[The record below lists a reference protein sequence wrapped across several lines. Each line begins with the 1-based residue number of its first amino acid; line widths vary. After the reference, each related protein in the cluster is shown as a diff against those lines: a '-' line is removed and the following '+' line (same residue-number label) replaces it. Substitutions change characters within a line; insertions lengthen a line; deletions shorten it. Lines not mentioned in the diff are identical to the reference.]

1 MSEIVAHAWLS
12 GRETIGVVIVFD
24 DIMQQY
30 KGYIASVTGAN
41 EEADLQWV
49 KERGTHIKLQPAI
62 GIIAGHGEWYA
73 GEMPA
78 DVFNSLPSQKQQN
91 EISREPGLQQ
101 GELSGDDP
109 VTNGNSDI
117 N

>member
-1 MSEIVAHAWLS
+1 MSTIVAHAWLS

-24 DIMQQY
+24 EIINRY
-30 KGYIASVTGAN
+30 KGCIASVTGVN

-49 KERGTHIKLQPAI
+49 KERGTHINLLPAI
-62 GIIAGHGEWYA
+62 GIIAGHGHWYA

-91 EISREPGLQQ
+91 ET
-101 GELSGDDP
+101 D
-109 VTNGNSDI
+109 
-117 N
+117 